1 MNIHFGHGSDA
12 FVTSLDDFRGISCW
26 CLKLYR
32 CPFLSPCARDRPDG
46 ILSAAWQQSRGA
58 ASGAPETNFFLHDAR
73 VSGDYLTVLACHC
86 WRGAVVSLLSW
97 TALCCGMIHP
107 PYAASGPIGS
117 SFASDKFQ
125 GGPTPC
131 IAFAFRLAANS
142 ARVHVLSRTCL
153 FSCLPVSSVQQQRY
167 RIFMSQNAPFA

>member
-1 MNIHFGHGSDA
+1 MRA
-12 FVTSLDDFRGISCW
+12 FQVNALLFW
-26 CLKLYR
+26 C
-32 CPFLSPCARDRPDG
+32 AT
-46 ILSAAWQQSRGA
+46 AGA
-58 ASGAPETNFFLHDAR
+58 EL
-73 VSGDYLTVLACHC
+73 LA
-86 WRGAVVSLLSW
+86 SLLSW

-142 ARVHVLSRTCL
+142 ARIHVLSRTCL
-153 FSCLPVSSVQQQRY
+153 LPSCFQRTAAALSHLYVPAYFLCMICFMIKSSFRVLLDWALVSPMAWTVGAAGQTLRVD
-167 RIFMSQNAPFA
+167 